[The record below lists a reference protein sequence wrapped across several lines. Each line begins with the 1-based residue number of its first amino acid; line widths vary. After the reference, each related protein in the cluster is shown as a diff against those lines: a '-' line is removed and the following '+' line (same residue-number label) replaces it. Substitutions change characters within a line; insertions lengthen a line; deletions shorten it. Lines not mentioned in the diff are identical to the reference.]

1 MSNVTF
7 DLQWK
12 EGVMELLDHL
22 EAETADDEAETD
34 TKGMAEWAC
43 IYIKYLQNF
52 KKLEACYDGMVHP
65 QKRILI
71 KEILVTVMTRIGE
84 RSEARRDAL
93 IYLRRTRSVL
103 RAAVSPTLPS
113 HC

>member
-1 MSNVTF
+1 MSPQKAF
-7 DLQWK
+7 DHFASL
-12 EGVMELLDHL
+12 
-22 EAETADDEAETD
+22 
-34 TKGMAEWAC
+34 
-43 IYIKYLQNF
+43 YIKYLQNF

-93 IYLRRTRSVL
+93 IYLRRTRPGL